1 MRKKN
6 MFPPGSLSIKLN
18 KPLTK
23 YEIIEILSEYLS
35 MLEITFGIKEFRL
48 FSYLECVLNG
58 EKQAIYHKDNN
69 TIVSGFLLD
78 SMRSANNRKINKILL
93 GGDDFDAMKK
103 IDDMLNMK
111 AESNPYEYFK
121 SFLSLVPA
129 NIAYDLI
136 RKTEEL
142 IELERVER
150 IKEKIELREKKLE
163 KDKNIL
169 KVIYN
174 NKIAEYSCTFDYFR
188 FVYLSSSGFL
198 SLEKQKAKY
207 FLAEGLGSL
216 LKDYVGKRLVRLS
229 IKGDDGKVSIVEI
242 YDENGRFLFKTKPL
256 NKSQSN
262 L

>member
-1 MRKKN
+1 
-6 MFPPGSLSIKLN
+6 
-18 KPLTK
+18 
-23 YEIIEILSEYLS
+23 
-35 MLEITFGIKEFRL
+35 
-48 FSYLECVLNG
+48 
-58 EKQAIYHKDNN
+58 
-69 TIVSGFLLD
+69 SGFLLD
-78 SMRSANNRKINKILL
+78 SMRSTNNRKINKILL

-188 FVYLSSSGFL
+188 SVYLSSSGFL
-198 SLEKQKAKY
+198 SLEKQ
-207 FLAEGLGSL
+207 
-216 LKDYVGKRLVRLS
+216 
-229 IKGDDGKVSIVEI
+229 
-242 YDENGRFLFKTKPL
+242 
-256 NKSQSN
+256 
-262 L
+262 

>member
-1 MRKKN
+1 M
-6 MFPPGSLSIKLN
+6 
-18 KPLTK
+18 
-23 YEIIEILSEYLS
+23 
-35 MLEITFGIKEFRL
+35 
-48 FSYLECVLNG
+48 
-58 EKQAIYHKDNN
+58 
-69 TIVSGFLLD
+69 
-78 SMRSANNRKINKILL
+78 
-93 GGDDFDAMKK
+93 
-103 IDDMLNMK
+103 
-111 AESNPYEYFK
+111 
-121 SFLSLVPA
+121 
-129 NIAYDLI
+129 
-136 RKTEEL
+136 
-142 IELERVER
+142 ER

-188 FVYLSSSGFL
+188 SVYLSSSGFL